1 MSPKTILL
9 CVCVF
14 LFFKYLTVSFHTCTR
29 DTAEK
34 SPNKEFSLNGSVL
47 FYGEELRKNDF
58 MYFS

>member
-14 LFFKYLTVSFHTCTR
+14 LFLNISLCRFTPAHVTLQK
-29 DTAEK
+29 K